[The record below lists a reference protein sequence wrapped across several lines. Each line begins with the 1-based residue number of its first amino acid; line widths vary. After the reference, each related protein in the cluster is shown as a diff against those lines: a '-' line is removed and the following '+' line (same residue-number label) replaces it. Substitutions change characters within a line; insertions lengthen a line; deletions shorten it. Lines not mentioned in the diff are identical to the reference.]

1 MTARLRVSSHGIS
14 SYIPCEMIA
23 QAAAS
28 KLVYKSMLTLFAKAV
43 WASAVVVIL
52 NIIIRVSKQQSN
64 KSKQREEEMAH
75 ETSRYRKPC

>member
-1 MTARLRVSSHGIS
+1 
-14 SYIPCEMIA
+14 MIA

-28 KLVYKSMLTLFAKAV
+28 KLVDKSILTLLAKAV

-64 KSKQREEEMAH
+64 
-75 ETSRYRKPC
+75 